1 MIKAFY
7 VIGRAIALWWREFIL
22 LTLFNLAWLALQV
35 PIVTGPPATAAMYA
49 LARRVVDA
57 EWIGP
62 LDGWLVLRQM
72 FLPAWKWGAVNLVI
86 GLVLVVNFLAYW
98 EAPGLGWVILRLLW
112 GAIALVWFAINL
124 FYWPFWL
131 VQSDRR
137 MMTTA
142 RNSLLL
148 LVKRPA
154 FGLTLA
160 VISASL
166 VVVSLLTVL
175 PLVAVLMSWLG
186 LIGVLAVDEE
196 LKRVNATTLSQL

>member
-57 EWIGP
+57 EWMGP
-62 LDGWLVLRQM
+62 LDGWLALRQM

-98 EAPGLGWVILRLLW
+98 EAPGLGWMILRLLW